1 MGVGP
6 LMPGTVSG
14 RRVDLGHARVD
25 REAAGRLVM
34 ALRVVGVEVHL
45 GHVARSCK
53 LSLSKW
59 SDRDKSNYLQY
70 HVSCDLLHTSPEPH
84 FSSPLFPS
92 LLLLLDSDSP
102 ESENPESWLLLG
114 EARVLTGLLDCI
126 RHLIFS
132 LALKLAQTL
141 RCPPLGLRPVTVLM
155 LLLLL
160 CSE

>member
-1 MGVGP
+1 
-6 LMPGTVSG
+6 MPGTVSG
-14 RRVDLGHARVD
+14 GRVDLGHARVD

-70 HVSCDLLHTSPEPH
+70 HVSSDLLHTSPEQH

-114 EARVLTGLLDCI
+114 EARVLTGLLDWCI
-126 RHLIFS
+126 IHLIFS

-160 CSE
+160 LCSE